1 MIGDRVAGRFV
12 IEAPLGGGGMGR
24 VWRARDR
31 TLDRTVALKQI
42 RPDMGPVPELAA
54 RARREAQALARVDH
68 SGIVRVHDILDT
80 QDGPWIVMDYVRGD
94 ALGTLIDRSPLPE
107 LEAARVGARVLDA
120 LTAAH
125 AVGVYH
131 RDVKPDNILI
141 TTSGEVVLVDFG
153 IAAIEGQSSLTTLGR
168 LVGTPDFMAPER
180 LHGDPAGAAADL
192 WSLGATLYTALE
204 GRPPF
209 RRSNDAA
216 VRFAILRADPDPL
229 LRSHRLASTIGRLLD
244 KNPGTRMTAA
254 ELAHDLNRLLEPP
267 RSPRNG
273 DRPPRSGRNPAG
285 GGPVRRDPSAG
296 QAGRNPAGNGPAR
309 NDPSDGEAGRTPA
322 EGGPVRRDPPAD
334 RAGSNQGGGGA
345 VRRGVPPPR
354 GPAVGNARRSVAHQ
368 GEKLLAVPAAD
379 AASALGERWQ
389 EFTADA
395 VEEMCRQAAK
405 SAKILQMLLPRRACR
420 LLDQVR
426 DPALVAGVVLAMD
439 TRHRGHIL
447 GGMHDRNSAAAIG
460 AMAATDPRR
469 TGLAVAAMPEDP
481 AVRALNRLSPATIA
495 NVLTHCPHS
504 TRDHLLSRLPDTTR
518 EAVKRRLTG

>member
-12 IEAPLGGGGMGR
+12 IEAPLGRGGMGR

-229 LRSHRLASTIGRLLD
+229 LRSHRLAATIGRLLD

-267 RSPRNG
+267 RPPRNG

-285 GGPVRRDPSAG
+285 
-296 QAGRNPAGNGPAR
+296 
-309 NDPSDGEAGRTPA
+309 
-322 EGGPVRRDPPAD
+322 GGPVRRDPPAD

-354 GPAVGNARRSVAHQ
+354 GLAVGNARRSVAHQ
-368 GEKLLAVPAAD
+368 GEKLLALPAAD

-447 GGMHDRNSAAAIG
+447 GGMHDRNSAAAID

-504 TRDHLLSRLPDTTR
+504 TRDHLLSRLPATTR